1 MRWLLILLTIT
12 IASCW
17 RDNNNCPDKHSYN
30 FGEILLQDSAKQF
43 ILPYLKYKKVFFKDS
58 LNNEVGYEIDTS
70 YKKTIYNTARQYSTN
85 CPGYANYSSI
95 IDQYTAYLIK
105 NGSRISGI
113 YLESVPYFYEDKYD
127 YNQKI
132 YVPIDGYLYY
142 FSISFENKLQL
153 NTSNNPEITLTANG
167 KTYKNVIVPNAKTYF
182 HRQYGLLAFRDSS
195 GTLWVFDR
203 FE

>member
-43 ILPYLKYKKVFFKDS
+43 IVPYLKYKKVFFKDS
-58 LNNEVGYEIDTS
+58 LNNELEYGIDTS
-70 YKKTIYNTARQYSTN
+70 YEKIQYKYSNQYSYD
-85 CPGYANYSSI
+85 CPEYANYSAVIDRYSVKFVGNKVLQGCYLNSSI
-95 IDQYTAYLIK
+95 DCSEGKYTNYQ
-105 NGSRISGI
+105 NG
-113 YLESVPYFYEDKYD
+113 
-127 YNQKI
+127 
-132 YVPIDGYLYY
+132 YVAIEGSLSY
-142 FSISFENKLQL
+142 FSFKSGKKLLL
-153 NTSNNPEITLTANG
+153 NTPDNPEITLTANG